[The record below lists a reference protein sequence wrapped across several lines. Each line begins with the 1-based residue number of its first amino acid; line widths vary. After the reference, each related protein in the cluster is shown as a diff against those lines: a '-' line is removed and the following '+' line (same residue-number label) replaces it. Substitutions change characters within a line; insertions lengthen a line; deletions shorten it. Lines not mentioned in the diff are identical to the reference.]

1 MEAKTEGVV
10 MFRARPILL
19 ATAVAVCPLSA
30 HAAVVIG
37 GTRVVF
43 PAPSRDVSVRVEN
56 KGEDPA
62 LVQVWIDDGDELSTP
77 STARAPFAITPP
89 LFRIDPGQRH
99 ALRIV
104 HVGDENPRDREALYW
119 LNVLEIPPR
128 ATGAND
134 KNVLQL
140 AFRHRLKLFH
150 RPQGLPEP
158 SDRAAAM
165 LRWSIEKDAGAPRLR
180 VTNPSPYH
188 VSFNSVQLPGGGTDN
203 KPVMLGGG
211 MVKPGGSTHFSLSRS
226 TPATAFTK
234 VAFVTINDF
243 GAAIGGSAAIGP

>member
-10 MFRARPILL
+10 MFRAIPILL
-19 ATAVAVCPLSA
+19 ATAAAVCPSVVR
-30 HAAVVIG
+30 AAVVIG

-43 PAPSRDVSVRVEN
+43 PAQSRDVSVRVEN
-56 KGEDPA
+56 KGNDPA
-62 LVQVWIDDGDELSTP
+62 LVQVWVDDGDELSTP

-104 HVGDENPRDREALYW
+104 HVGDETPRDREVLYW
-119 LNVLEIPPR
+119 LNVLEIPPK
-128 ATGAND
+128 ASEAND

-150 RPQGLPEP
+150 RPKGLPEP
-158 SDRAAAM
+158 SDHAASA
-165 LRWSIEKDAGAPRLR
+165 LKWSIEEDAGTSRLL
-180 VTNPSPYH
+180 VANPSSYH
-188 VSFNSVQLPGGGTDN
+188 VSFNSVQLPGDEAGS
-203 KPVMLGGG
+203 KPMMLGGG
-211 MVKPGGSTHFSLSRS
+211 MVKPGGSTHFSLPRS
-226 TPATAFTK
+226 THGGAFAK